1 MADQIA
7 TINLGALWRRVL
19 LVVPLAVVGWGVW
32 SAGRW
37 GLGNEVA
44 LWVPQ
49 VEGASAGDVARA
61 ARRLAPDDPQTH
73 FTLARLAEKSFLP
86 DDLTEAVRGYEHAAS
101 LSPNDFRLWVEV
113 GRARGAAGDA
123 AGAENALRRAAE
135 LAPNYP
141 EPRWYLG
148 NLLLRQGR
156 AEEAFAEL
164 RRAGDADPA
173 KYRPQVF
180 NMTWGAFGGDMAR
193 MLETAGESAA
203 ARAALADYLI
213 GRGKLDEAAGLWR
226 ALDETGRREQSAL
239 GERLRRTFAEARRF
253 QDALSTE
260 RELLAAAGA
269 AGGVLPEAERVTNGG
284 FESGVGPAGK
294 NFFEWQVTQVAG
306 AQINLDAR
314 EPHGG
319 AHSLRVALDSSSTL
333 AFRNVSQLLAVRPS
347 TRYRLEHYVRTEKLE
362 GTNTFVTV
370 VEDAGVAGQPP
381 LAVSAPLPVGT
392 SAWRQIVLDFTTGPR
407 TEAVAVRVEREPCLA
422 AVCPVFGKIWYDDFN
437 LQRAGGRDDAQPRER

>member
-7 TINLGALWRRVL
+7 TINVSALWRRVL
-19 LVVPLAVVGWGVW
+19 LAVPLVFVAWGVW
-32 SAGRW
+32 SAARW

-44 LWVPQ
+44 LWVPH

-61 ARRLAPDDPQTH
+61 AARLAPDDPQTH

-86 DDLTEAVRGYEHAAS
+86 DDLVESIRSYERATS
-101 LSPNDFRLWVEV
+101 LSPNDFRLWVEL
-113 GRARGAAGDA
+113 GRARGAAGDQG
-123 AGAENALRRAAE
+123 GAESALRRAAE

-156 AEEAFAEL
+156 NEEAFVEL

-180 NMTWGAFGGDMAR
+180 NMTWGAFGGDMGR
-193 MLETAGESAA
+193 MLETAGESTP

-213 GRGKLDEAAGLWR
+213 GRGKVDDAVGLWR
-226 ALDETGRREQSAL
+226 ALDGAGRREHGAL
-239 GERLRRTFAEARRF
+239 GDRLRRTLVEARRYH
-253 QDALSTE
+253 DALAIE
-260 RELLAAAGA
+260 REMIVGSGA
-269 AGGVLPEAERVTNGG
+269 TGAVPEAEQITNGG
-284 FESGVGPAGK
+284 FDSVVGPAGK
-294 NFFEWQVTQVAG
+294 NYFEWQITQVPG

-319 AHSLRVALDSSSTL
+319 AHSLRVVFDSPGTL
-333 AFRNVSQLLAVRPS
+333 AFNHFSQLVAVRPS

-362 GTNTFVTV
+362 ATNTFITT
-370 VEDAGVAGQPP
+370 VEDVAGAGQPP
-381 LAVSAPLPVGT
+381 LVVSAPLPVGT
-392 SAWRQIVLDFTTGPR
+392 NGWRQIVLEFTTGPR
-407 TEAVAVRVEREPCLA
+407 AEAVVVRVQSEPCVA
-422 AVCPVFGKIWYDDFN
+422 AVCPVFGKVWYDDFN
-437 LQRAGGRDDAQPRER
+437 FQRAGGGNDAQPRAR